1 MNHAP
6 HVVMVSKRLLLT
18 LLCCAAILCCADAQ
32 TTSPQPTATPCT
44 TTVFPIAGTFVRT
57 MGHVRSG
64 LVLSGGGL
72 LQAPTHSVLAWI
84 RARVPGSGRA
94 GNLVV
99 LRASGGR
106 DYSDEFY
113 KQSRLASVQEIL
125 IPPCAVR
132 SEVDRAAPY
141 VERADAVLFSGGDQA
156 NYVKWKG
163 SRLVAAVRRAYS
175 HAVIGGGSAGLA
187 IQGEI
192 VFDSVSDD
200 RLSDKDVA
208 TPDAVKDPYEPTIS
222 FTTGFFSWPP
232 MRNSMTDTHFARR
245 NRFGRLAA
253 FMARA
258 LHDHLVAGRT
268 MYGVAVDEGAALLVE
283 PDGTATLTQRV
294 RGSDGYVPKGA
305 YLLEGKRPG
314 DLARGKPLR
323 YSVRV
328 SHLWR
333 SGQRYQLLQHRGDGE
348 HYSVTVDGGTPS
360 MYSRN
365 PYIK

>member
-1 MNHAP
+1 MKRAP
-6 HVVMVSKRLLLT
+6 EVTKLGKRLLPT
-18 LLCCAAILCCADAQ
+18 LLCCAAVLCCESGQ
-32 TTSPQPTATPCT
+32 TMSPAPTATPCT
-44 TTVFPIAGTFVRT
+44 TTVFPIAGKFVPT
-57 MGHVRSG
+57 MGHVKSG

-72 LQAPTHSVLAWI
+72 LQASTQSVLAWI
-84 RARVPGSGRA
+84 RARVPGAGRA

-113 KQSRLASVQEIL
+113 NHTQLASVQEIL
-125 IPPCAVR
+125 VPPCAPR

-141 VERADAVLFSGGDQA
+141 VEHADAILFSGGDQA

-163 SRLVAAVRRAYS
+163 SQLIAAVRRAYD

-187 IQGEI
+187 IQGEV

-208 TPDAVKDPYEPTIS
+208 TPDAVKNPYEPTIS
-222 FTTGFFSWPP
+222 FTTGFFSWPQ
-232 MRNSMTDTHFARR
+232 MRSSITDTHFARR
-245 NRFGRLAA
+245 DRFGRSAA

-258 LHDHLVAGRT
+258 LNDHLIAEST

-294 RGSDGYVPKGA
+294 RGSGGYVPKGA
-305 YLLEGKRPG
+305 YILQGKRPAA
-314 DLARGKPLR
+314 LIPGKPLH
-323 YSVRV
+323 YTVQV
-328 SHLWR
+328 IHLSR
-333 SGQRYQLLQHRGDGE
+333 SGQRYQLVKHRGDGE
-348 HYSVTVDGGTPS
+348 HYSVTVNGGTRS
-360 MYSRN
+360 IYSRN
-365 PYIK
+365 PYAK